1 LWVDPKKK
9 YGNIL
14 DDPAKRSIIWKG
26 NILIFIYNYYIYSD
40 TFEYDYN
47 DGNIK

>member
-14 DDPAKRSIIWKG
+14 ERSFRGLILWKG